1 MGIPGQALTW
11 INDELGSHSLGL
23 DTATQEFKNPDGR
36 RSDIVIWRNRALG
49 DAVLEI
55 ELKNP
60 GVQLSDTTFQ
70 RDAVRKAQIV
80 GAPVLA
86 LWNMT
91 NAHFFR
97 TPAAPRKDL
106 LPDDFVSSVSSLPDV
121 RIVDDWLKPRVREQL
136 RRVAL
141 DLVRAAYD
149 LTTQGSVGGQLV
161 DATVFVDLLSERVH
175 TLRTAVESDFVLSL
189 ASNRKTRQKVNSW
202 ATKQGLTS
210 FVDDLYAALAAQMS
224 YRLVGQVLFY
234 HAYRR
239 HERSLPKLEL
249 RPDKSVTEQ
258 LRAFWDAVRAF
269 DYEALYEQSP
279 LEDIPLGPDSEAQ
292 IARLIEDLSAYRWDE
307 VRDDVLGS
315 IFENM
320 IPDGERIALGQ
331 YLHEAPARRR
341 HRVSVH
347 DAATRPSI

>member
-1 MGIPGQALTW
+1 MTSGTTEWEFQGQALTW

-60 GVQLSDTTFQ
+60 GVPLSDTTFQ

-106 LPDDFVSSVSSLPDV
+106 LPDDFVSSVGSLPDV

-161 DATVFVDLLSERVH
+161 DATVFVDFLSERVH

-189 ASNRKTRQKVNSW
+189 AANRKTRQKVNSW

-258 LRAFWDAVRAF
+258 LRAFWDAVPWVPQLVTSSSPRSPCSTGTNAGSGADRACI
-269 DYEALYEQSP
+269 YAGRVPSGLR
-279 LEDIPLGPDSEAQ
+279 
-292 IARLIEDLSAYRWDE
+292 RLRAPGSAA
-307 VRDDVLGS
+307 GC
-315 IFENM
+315 
-320 IPDGERIALGQ
+320 GA
-331 YLHEAPARRR
+331 ARR
-341 HRVSVH
+341 
-347 DAATRPSI
+347 A